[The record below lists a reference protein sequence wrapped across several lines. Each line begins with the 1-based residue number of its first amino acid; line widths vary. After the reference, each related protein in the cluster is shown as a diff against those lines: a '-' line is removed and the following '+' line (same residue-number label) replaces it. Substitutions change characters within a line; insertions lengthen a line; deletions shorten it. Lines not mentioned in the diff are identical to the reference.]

1 MLAAAPDMSAGHL
14 TLSRY
19 ASDRRNIGTIIV
31 GASPGSRP
39 HLTNKITRRRAPRRG
54 RWTAISPFK
63 VLTTTQQGRPLR
75 RAEEAP
81 HTVQPGRVRQ
91 HFVPPLPHS
100 A

>member
-39 HLTNKITRRRAPRRG
+39 RFTNKIMRGRAPRRG
-54 RWTAISPFK
+54 EMDGHLPLQSADYNATGSP
-63 VLTTTQQGRPLR
+63 VAQG
-75 RAEEAP
+75 
-81 HTVQPGRVRQ
+81 
-91 HFVPPLPHS
+91 
-100 A
+100 

>member
-39 HLTNKITRRRAPRRG
+39 RFTNKIMRGRAPRRG
-54 RWTAISPFK
+54 EMDGHLPLK
-63 VLTTTQQGRPLR
+63 LLPTTRQGRPMR
-75 RAEEAP
+75 RAEEAS
-81 HTVQPGRVRQ
+81 HSAQPGRVRQ
-91 HFVPPLPHS
+91 HFIPPLPHS